1 MLAGTHKIGRLGMTL
16 VGLLLALS
24 FVAPAARADVY
35 NPADWAPS
43 IWSDKADYMPG
54 ELVTLSGTNWQ
65 AGETVNIVVND
76 DAGQTWRRDVNVTAD
91 SAGTILDSFTLPSWF
106 VAQYGVTATGSSG
119 AVATTTFTDADA
131 RYAVPNGA
139 GGVIALDTPASTEK
153 IAKSVTAGGNTTF
166 SIVSFK
172 DGSGTLRVKGAAVSN
187 ETNGRCGAGGSQLP
201 ASGISVTL
209 DSSTISDNNADGY
222 NLPGSETR
230 PNFTFKVAVAAGTPA
245 GSYKGN
251 IRFGAANG
259 NQSPTVGNGFSLCL
273 TVAPSDTTAPVIV
286 PTVTGTLGGN
296 GWYTSNVSLTWS
308 VTDPEST
315 VSSTSGCGPT
325 NITADQGPITYTC
338 TATSAGSTA
347 SQSVSIKRDATAPSV
362 AVALDRTPDSNG
374 WYNHAVGYEVSASS
388 DALSGIDTCQPAA
401 TYSGPDS
408 ETASVSRSCTDKA
421 GNPGSGSQSFK
432 FDDTNPSVTVALD
445 RVADH
450 NGWYNAA
457 VGYSITAKTDNLSGV
472 DVASCDG
479 PGTYS
484 GPDGDPVSVSRSCA
498 DQAGNVGSGSQSF
511 KFDDT
516 NPSVTV
522 ALDRV
527 ADHNGWYNAAVGY
540 SITAK
545 SDNLSGVDLAS
556 CDGPGTYSGPDGD
569 PVSVSRSCADVAG
582 NTGTGTKQFKYDD
595 TAPTSV
601 SGAPDRAADHNG
613 WYNHAVTI
621 QFTGN
626 DATSGIDVCSHPQY
640 DGPDGTALTVNGHC
654 TDVAGNDSADV
665 PSSAFK
671 FDKTNPANV
680 SGAPDRAA
688 DHNGWYNHAV
698 GIQFAGD
705 DATSGIDTCSHPSY
719 TGPDGTG
726 ITVSGSCTDV
736 AGNTSASVAS
746 SSFKFDKTNPTLN
759 TSVSPNPVVLN
770 GSATATAGA
779 GDATSGVESSSCGSA
794 DTSSVGA
801 RTVAC
806 EATDNAGNTA
816 SASAGYSVIYAVGGS
831 CLGSPSH
838 QILPPIN
845 ANWSVDLSVFKQG
858 STVPAKFRVCDANGV
873 SIGTPGLVTKFA
885 NTQKLSLAWN
895 EVIDEAVY
903 STTPDTAFRWSASDQ
918 QWIFNIATKPLKANT
933 TYVYTVTL
941 NDLSTI
947 EFRFGLK

>member
-338 TATSAGSTA
+338 TATSAGGTA

-421 GNPGSGSQSFK
+421 GNP
-432 FDDTNPSVTVALD
+432 
-445 RVADH
+445 
-450 NGWYNAA
+450 
-457 VGYSITAKTDNLSGV
+457 
-472 DVASCDG
+472 
-479 PGTYS
+479 
-484 GPDGDPVSVSRSCA
+484 
-498 DQAGNVGSGSQSF
+498 GSGSQSF

-726 ITVSGSCTDV
+726 ITVNGSCTDV

-759 TSVSPNPVVLN
+759 PSVSPNPVVLN